1 MRRWSTSGMGW
12 LGLALVLGLVPRA
25 WLGVAVAQPVT
36 YVEYPALVDEHDTP
50 LPAPLPAGWYFN
62 AMGGDRGVLN
72 GGDVRYGRD
81 GASAY
86 RAEVVSKAPG
96 AQWTW
101 GGMWYALIRQNDD
114 DVPLD
119 FRAIFGPHVASAHQG
134 QVVGLRVT
142 VKDVSSPTG
151 NSNLVLRLEA
161 KSTSGALRGS
171 WSFPL
176 AGQSYP
182 RVLAVSVDPAAL
194 GAVEQLLWVVDRAQ
208 PGDAVSVDSVQL
220 VTRVPA
226 LAPEQQAF
234 LWSYAWLMGN
244 YNPATGMVKDKS
256 RDGRLPAQYG
266 GGDSMESVPAT
277 AKTAKIVYYAYR
289 QGYLAQAAAVAII
302 TKIADTLIRVVPRGP
317 AGVNTLWPHFTENGG
332 ANPVPPRHGAAGSEW
347 STGDTA
353 YAALDLITA
362 LELIGDPQGQL
373 PALVSMLT
381 NLNWGPLLIDGAVS
395 HGYDDHGARIPYTW
409 RGFGMETLGV
419 NWAYASATG
428 QLAAMLPA
436 PSDNGSGFIDNAQYP
451 LAFVGVDSWG
461 NNWDVYRNAMA
472 DQQLGWY
479 CQPAHHNPFLCGAQ
493 LFGLSAAE
501 TPEPAGL
508 YEAYGVGGAFAGPV
522 DGGGEVVVLHY
533 AGMIADLRPAAAKRL
548 WNELVQRSQPFWGG
562 RIALS
567 PLNNVE
573 SLRVDKASG
582 GVTLNHLKGSWNLVL
597 QAEGW
602 ALFDG
607 ELRDEVFAATQRNAF
622 LKRGFDRLSAGYTLQ
637 LGSDGGSDLFP
648 RDTAAA
654 AHLTGA
660 AAARMTLRFL
670 DPSYTRSQQD
680 LYAAYHRGVAG
691 EELNA
696 LELAEALNAET
707 RPLRRYHFEASGD
720 ADQLEAIRRVVHW
733 MDYVPPGGQHVPAL
747 VPTGGDLAWKVVR
760 GFVVDAKPFDA
771 SDPFRLRPVELRGV
785 WLNDPRL
792 SGLGYNVFQTAA
804 FFRDE
809 YRPVAGVHW
818 SVNEP
823 PLGGA
828 ISASSRFAQRWQR
841 DQLRIA
847 RAQRREGL
855 VLLAQ
860 AAGEEESAGTGQ
872 DWVASLAARMQRSSG
887 LLAPRWRRDATEERP
902 LRLVLATLRASL
914 PAALIADA
922 AFMERFDRAERLRR
936 FEVTD
941 VDRDRAYVLLALG
954 PRERSGELARAE
966 LVIELD
972 RQSGTLNEATWSDGG
987 VLYPGLG
994 EAEAIARARAAL
1006 LKSGPKGLRGVVW
1019 SLRTRLAAATVRRV
1033 WAARYGQARF
1043 HPSYRVDLA
1052 GATVIVHADGRSEVL
1067 R

>member
-1 MRRWSTSGMGW
+1 
-12 LGLALVLGLVPRA
+12 
-25 WLGVAVAQPVT
+25 
-36 YVEYPALVDEHDTP
+36 
-50 LPAPLPAGWYFN
+50 
-62 AMGGDRGVLN
+62 
-72 GGDVRYGRD
+72 
-81 GASAY
+81 
-86 RAEVVSKAPG
+86 
-96 AQWTW
+96 
-101 GGMWYALIRQNDD
+101 
-114 DVPLD
+114 
-119 FRAIFGPHVASAHQG
+119 
-134 QVVGLRVT
+134 
-142 VKDVSSPTG
+142 
-151 NSNLVLRLEA
+151 
-161 KSTSGALRGS
+161 
-171 WSFPL
+171 
-176 AGQSYP
+176 
-182 RVLAVSVDPAAL
+182 
-194 GAVEQLLWVVDRAQ
+194 
-208 PGDAVSVDSVQL
+208 
-220 VTRVPA
+220 
-226 LAPEQQAF
+226 
-234 LWSYAWLMGN
+234 
-244 YNPATGMVKDKS
+244 
-256 RDGRLPAQYG
+256 
-266 GGDSMESVPAT
+266 
-277 AKTAKIVYYAYR
+277 
-289 QGYLAQAAAVAII
+289 
-302 TKIADTLIRVVPRGP
+302 
-317 AGVNTLWPHFTENGG
+317 
-332 ANPVPPRHGAAGSEW
+332 
-347 STGDTA
+347 
-353 YAALDLITA
+353 
-362 LELIGDPQGQL
+362 
-373 PALVSMLT
+373 
-381 NLNWGPLLIDGAVS
+381 
-395 HGYDDHGARIPYTW
+395 
-409 RGFGMETLGV
+409 
-419 NWAYASATG
+419 
-428 QLAAMLPA
+428 MLPA

-461 NNWDVYRNAMA
+461 NNWDVYRNATA
-472 DQQLGWY
+472 DRQLGWY
-479 CQPAHHNPFLCGAQ
+479 CQPEHRNPYLCGAQ

-508 YEAYGVGGAFAGPV
+508 YEAYGAGGAFAGPV
-522 DGGGEVVVLHY
+522 DGDGEVVVLHY

-573 SLRVDKASG
+573 SLRVAKASG
-582 GVTLNHLKGSWNLVL
+582 QVTVNHLKGSWNLVL

-602 ALFDG
+602 ALIDG
-607 ELRDEVFAATQRNAF
+607 DLRDEVFAATQRNAF

-637 LGSDGGSDLFP
+637 LGSEGGSDLFP

-691 EELNA
+691 EELSA

-720 ADQLEAIRRVVHW
+720 VDQLEAIRRVVHW

-771 SDPFRLRPVELRGV
+771 SDPFRIRPVELRGV

-847 RAQRREGL
+847 RAEVREGL
-855 VLLAQ
+855 ALLAQ
-860 AAGEEESAGTGQ
+860 AAGEEGSAGTGQ

-902 LRLVLATLRASL
+902 LRLVVATLRASL
-914 PAALIADA
+914 PAALSADA

-954 PRERSGELARAE
+954 PRERPGEPSRAE
-966 LVIELD
+966 VVIELD

-994 EAEAIARARAAL
+994 EAEAVARARAAL
-1006 LKSGPKGLRGVVW
+1006 LKSAPKGLRGVIW
-1019 SLRTRLAAATVRRV
+1019 SLRTRLAAATVHRV

-1043 HPSYRVDLA
+1043 HPSYRIDLA